1 MAQEMSIA
9 SPITGDLESA
19 ALPGQGRYAE
29 SMLGKFIPHRPRSRI
44 GQDRHAMGQS
54 PKREDQMN
62 ARFALCVAALCTAW
76 TMPAYS
82 QGQYHILNSYIL
94 GGEGGWDYLNL
105 DPESGHL
112 FITRG
117 SHLMVVD
124 PSSGKQL
131 ADITGLQGIHGTA
144 FLGGNAYVSEGG
156 ANQIAVI
163 DAKSFAKTGTIAVGS
178 RPDSILYD
186 AFSGRIFTFNG
197 TSKDATAV
205 DPASGKAV
213 GTVALGGKP
222 EAAVSDGAGTIFVN
236 IEDKSELVAFD
247 AKTLAVKKHYPLTP
261 CEEPSGIAADLA
273 HGRIF
278 SGCDNKMIAVTDM
291 KTGKVVAQIPIGEGV
306 DANRF
311 DPATGLVFSS
321 NGESGT
327 LTIAHED
334 NPGKFTVLQNV
345 ATADGAR
352 TMELDAKSHR
362 AYVVTADRKPGTPTT
377 ERPNPRPV
385 PVPGTFR
392 LIVLGR

>member
-1 MAQEMSIA
+1 MEDGMRSKLTVCCAV
-9 SPITGDLESA
+9 LA
-19 ALPGQGRYAE
+19 ALAAPASAQGPYR
-29 SMLGKFIPHRPRSRI
+29 
-44 GQDRHAMGQS
+44 
-54 PKREDQMN
+54 
-62 ARFALCVAALCTAW
+62 
-76 TMPAYS
+76 
-82 QGQYHILNSYIL
+82 ILNSYTL

-105 DPESGHL
+105 DPTSGNL

-117 SHLMVVD
+117 SHVMVVD

-131 ADITGLQGIHGTA
+131 ADIAGLQAIHGTA
-144 FLGGNAYVSEGG
+144 FLGNRAYVSEGG
-156 ANQIAVI
+156 ANRIAVI
-163 DAKSFAKTGTIAVGS
+163 DTKSFSKIAEIPVGA
-178 RPDSILYD
+178 RPDGILYD
-186 AFSGRIFTFNG
+186 AFSKRLFTFNG

-236 IEDKSELVAFD
+236 IEDRSELVAFD
-247 AKTLAVKKHYPLTP
+247 ARTLTVKQHYPLAP
-261 CEEPSGIAADLA
+261 CEEPSGMAADLA

-311 DPATGLVFSS
+311 DPVTGLIFSS

-334 NPGKFTVLQNV
+334 GPDKFTVLQNL

-362 AYVVTADRKPGTPTT
+362 AYVVTADRTPGTPTAAQ
-377 ERPNPRPV
+377 PHPRPV

-392 LIVLGR
+392 LLVIGR

>member
-1 MAQEMSIA
+1 
-9 SPITGDLESA
+9 
-19 ALPGQGRYAE
+19 
-29 SMLGKFIPHRPRSRI
+29 
-44 GQDRHAMGQS
+44 
-54 PKREDQMN
+54 MN
-62 ARFALCVAALCTAW
+62 TRFALVAAFCAALAT
-76 TMPAYS
+76 PAFS
-82 QGQYHILNSYIL
+82 QGEYRIL
-94 GGEGGWDYLNL
+94 GSYTLGGDGGWDYLNL
-105 DPESGHL
+105 DPATGHL

-117 SHLMVVD
+117 SHVMVVD
-124 PSSGKQL
+124 PASGKLL

-144 FLGGNAYVSEGG
+144 FAGNRAYVSEGG
-156 ANQIAVI
+156 ANRIAVV
-163 DAKSFAKTGTIAVGS
+163 DTKSLSKISEIAVGT
-178 RPDSILYD
+178 RPDGILFD
-186 AFSGRIFTFNG
+186 PISKRIFTFNG

-205 DPASGKAV
+205 DPVSGKAV

-247 AKTLAVKKHYPLTP
+247 AKTLAVKQHYPLAP
-261 CEEPSGIAADLA
+261 CEEPSGGAADLA

-311 DPATGLVFSS
+311 DPATGLIFSS

-334 NPGKFTVLQNV
+334 SPNKFTVLQNIV
-345 ATADGAR
+345 TGEGAR

-362 AYVVTADRKPGTPTT
+362 VYVVTADRKPGTPTAD
-377 ERPNPRPV
+377 RPNPRPV

>member
-1 MAQEMSIA
+1 MHSRFAIC
-9 SPITGDLESA
+9 SA
-19 ALPGQGRYAE
+19 VFALLAGPA
-29 SMLGKFIPHRPRSRI
+29 F
-44 GQDRHAMGQS
+44 GQDSYR
-54 PKREDQMN
+54 
-62 ARFALCVAALCTAW
+62 
-76 TMPAYS
+76 
-82 QGQYHILNSYIL
+82 ILNSYTL

-105 DPESGHL
+105 DPGNGHL

-117 SHLMVVD
+117 SHVMVVD
-124 PSSGKQL
+124 PMTGKQL
-131 ADITGLQGIHGTA
+131 ADIPGLQGIHGTS
-144 FLGGNAYVSEGG
+144 FVGGRAYVSEGG
-156 ANQIAVI
+156 ANRIAVI
-163 DAKSFAKTGTIAVGS
+163 DGKSLSKIAEIPVGM
-178 RPDSILYD
+178 RPDGILYD
-186 AFSGRIFTFNG
+186 AASKRIFTFNSN
-197 TSKDATAV
+197 SKDATAV

-222 EAAVSDGAGTIFVN
+222 EAAASDGAGTIFVN
-236 IEDKSELVAFD
+236 IEDKSEVVAFD
-247 AKTLAVKKHYPLTP
+247 AKTLAVMRHYPLAP
-261 CEEPSGIAADLA
+261 CEEPSGMAADLA

-334 NPGKFTVLQNV
+334 GPNTFTVLQNLK
-345 ATADGAR
+345 TAQGAR

-362 AYVVTADRKPGTPTT
+362 VYVVTADRKPGTPTAD
-377 ERPNPRPV
+377 RPNPRPV

-392 LIVLGR
+392 LLVIGR

>member
-1 MAQEMSIA
+1 MS
-9 SPITGDLESA
+9 T
-19 ALPGQGRYAE
+19 
-29 SMLGKFIPHRPRSRI
+29 K
-44 GQDRHAMGQS
+44 
-54 PKREDQMN
+54 
-62 ARFALCVAALCTAW
+62 FALCVAAFCAAW
-76 TMPAYS
+76 TLPAYS
-82 QGQYHILNSYIL
+82 QGEYRILNSFTL

-105 DPESGHL
+105 DPQSGHL

-117 SHLMVVD
+117 SHVMVID
-124 PSSGKQL
+124 PSNGKQL
-131 ADITGLQGIHGTA
+131 ADITDLQGIHGTA
-144 FLGGNAYVSEGG
+144 FVGGNAYVSEGG
-156 ANQIAVI
+156 ANRVAVI
-163 DAKSFAKTGTIAVGS
+163 DAKSFAKTGTIAVGQ
-178 RPDSILYD
+178 RPDGILYD
-186 AFSGRIFTFNG
+186 AFSKRIFTFNG
-197 TSKDATAV
+197 ASKDATAI

-247 AKTLAVKKHYPLTP
+247 AATLAVKNRYPLAP
-261 CEEPSGIAADLA
+261 CEEPSGMAADLA
-273 HGRIF
+273 HGRFF
-278 SGCDNKMIAVTDM
+278 SGCDNKMIAVTHM
-291 KTGKVVAQIPIGEGV
+291 KTGKVVGQVPIGDGV

-334 NPGKFTVLQNV
+334 GPNKFTVLQNV

-362 AYVVTADRKPGTPTT
+362 VYVVTADRKPGIPTA
-377 ERPNPRPV
+377 ERPKPRPV